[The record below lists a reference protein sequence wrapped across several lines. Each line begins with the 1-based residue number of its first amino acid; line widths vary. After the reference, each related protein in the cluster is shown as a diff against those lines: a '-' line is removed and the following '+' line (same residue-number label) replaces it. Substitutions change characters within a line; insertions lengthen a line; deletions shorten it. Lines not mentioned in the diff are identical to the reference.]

1 VSADPGSPGPGEGAG
16 RDPAGVDRGAG
27 RGSGAAAGGSRLGF
41 MLRALRHRNY
51 RLFFSGQGTSLVGTW
66 ITRVALAWLVYRL
79 TGSAALLGIVGFAG
93 QIPTFVLAPFAGVWV
108 DRWNRY
114 HVLVVT
120 QVLSMLQS
128 FALAALALSGTI
140 NIVHI
145 LLLSLFQGFINAFD
159 TPARQAFVVEM
170 VEDRADL
177 GNAIALNSSMVNG
190 ARLIGPSIAGVL
202 IAVAGE
208 GWCFL
213 LDGVSYLA
221 VIGSLL
227 AMRVTPRAL
236 PTQRKSALGELRDG
250 FHYAFGFAPI
260 RNILL
265 LLALVS
271 LMGMPYTVLMPI
283 FAARVLHGGP
293 HTLGFLMGATGVGA
307 LAGAMYLASRSS
319 VVGLGR
325 IIPLASALFGAGL
338 ISFSFSHEI
347 VLSMLLLV
355 VAGTG
360 FMVQM
365 ASSNTVI
372 QTVLREE
379 MRGRVMAFYA
389 MAFIGTAP
397 FGSLL
402 AGALADRIGA
412 PHTVALGGIACIL
425 GAGAFA
431 RGLPRLRELVAPI
444 YVEKGILPEIVTG
457 LGQTTVMREEVER

>member
-1 VSADPGSPGPGEGAG
+1 
-16 RDPAGVDRGAG
+16 
-27 RGSGAAAGGSRLGF
+27 

-51 RLFFSGQGTSLVGTW
+51 RLYFSGQGTSLIGTW

-120 QVLSMLQS
+120 QVASMLQS
-128 FALAALALSGTI
+128 LALAILTLTGTI
-140 NIVHI
+140 DILHI
-145 LLLSLFQGFINAFD
+145 LLLSVLQGFINAFD
-159 TPARQAFVVEM
+159 MPSRQAFVIEL

-202 IAVAGE
+202 IAAAGE

-213 LDGVSYLA
+213 LDGISYLA
-221 VIGSLL
+221 VVGSLL
-227 AMRVTPRAL
+227 AMRVTPRPL
-236 PTQRKSALGELRDG
+236 PVRHKGPLAELRDG
-250 FHYAFGFAPI
+250 FRYTFGFAPI

-307 LAGAMYLASRSS
+307 LAGAIYLASRGS
-319 VVGLGR
+319 VLGLGR
-325 IIPLASALFGAGL
+325 VIPLAAATFGLGL
-338 ISFSFSHEI
+338 ISFSFSHELL
-347 VLSMLLLV
+347 LSMPLLV
-355 VAGTG
+355 LTGAG

-365 ASSNTVI
+365 AAGNTVI
-372 QTVLREE
+372 QTILREE

-412 PHTVALGGIACIL
+412 PPTVALGGVACML
-425 GAGAFA
+425 GAAAFA
-431 RGLPRLRELVAPI
+431 RGLPHLRELVRPI
-444 YVEKGILPEIVTG
+444 YVEKGILPDIATS
-457 LGQTTVMREEVER
+457 LGQTTTMREEVGR